1 VTKTTTV
8 VQLYIAIFL
17 DLAIQ
22 LKKPMIINNIIMVI
36 TILNFVTPT
45 EVQVNDNVT
54 YNGTTSTAAISG
66 VLTNQ

>member
-1 VTKTTTV
+1 
-8 VQLYIAIFL
+8 
-17 DLAIQ
+17 
-22 LKKPMIINNIIMVI
+22 MIINNIIMVV

-66 VLTNQ
+66 VLTNQCHKCNQQI

>member
-1 VTKTTTV
+1 MTKTTTV